1 MRKLTCPLVGN
12 KGFPLLLSLYRLRP
26 HARSA
31 FERSD
36 SGVKAISVRWDGGLQ
51 MLLAHETNRS
61 QETLALLLNECF
73 ESRRVFKGN
82 LE

>member
-1 MRKLTCPLVGN
+1 MKVSAR
-12 KGFPLLLSLYRLRP
+12 GF
-26 HARSA
+26 A
-31 FERSD
+31 
-36 SGVKAISVRWDGGLQ
+36 VISVRWDGGLQ
-51 MLLAHETNRS
+51 RLPAHETNRS